1 MCRLDLPVVPYGL
14 DRLCDL
20 YRGHDGPSR
29 LGPGV
34 GRFLADKAHV
44 LGGGDGVGGNIYGF
58 VMEHVESAI
67 GVAKGISEFGIMI
80 MICAVFLVLS
90 ASLMIG
96 FFNWFKNII
105 ERILKDFSNQLSSL
119 QATAARNGEAM
130 VDIAEGLLP
139 ETQLRIKNT
148 SGVYFDLATEKVCR
162 LIKRVR
168 EENHIADREA
178 TAKKIRTLLT
188 NMYEDRNSR
197 FDSYR
202 YRGKRLSEYTNPE
215 WVEWVAKVVEGEL
228 YNESGTNNG
237 RAYTNVSAVYE
248 NIKLDFYHRLNG

>member
-1 MCRLDLPVVPYGL
+1 
-14 DRLCDL
+14 
-20 YRGHDGPSR
+20 
-29 LGPGV
+29 
-34 GRFLADKAHV
+34 
-44 LGGGDGVGGNIYGF
+44 
-58 VMEHVESAI
+58 
-67 GVAKGISEFGIMI
+67 MI

-178 TAKKIRTLLT
+178 TAKKIPD
-188 NMYEDRNSR
+188 EH
-197 FDSYR
+197 
-202 YRGKRLSEYTNPE
+202 
-215 WVEWVAKVVEGEL
+215 V
-228 YNESGTNNG
+228 
-237 RAYTNVSAVYE
+237 
-248 NIKLDFYHRLNG
+248 